1 MRMQLQLKK
10 LFMGFHL
17 KIKIIHRHV
26 VGGEKKVLQTENL
39 RACITGQI
47 VFVLGSFGSKAT
59 RSECLLFILHM
70 ALQLD
75 LYQNFVDTFNPA
87 SYVG

>member
-1 MRMQLQLKK
+1 
-10 LFMGFHL
+10 MGFHL

-39 RACITGQI
+39 QACITGQI

-59 RSECLLFILHM
+59 RSECLLFI
-70 ALQLD
+70 
-75 LYQNFVDTFNPA
+75 QNFCYIFFTLDTRGFFSRA
-87 SYVG
+87 TGSL

>member
-1 MRMQLQLKK
+1 MQLQLKK

-39 RACITGQI
+39 QACITGQI

-59 RSECLLFILHM
+59 RPYSSTSTKTLWTLSIL
-70 ALQLD
+70 
-75 LYQNFVDTFNPA
+75 PA
-87 SYVG
+87 T

>member
-1 MRMQLQLKK
+1 M
-10 LFMGFHL
+10 
-17 KIKIIHRHV
+17 
-26 VGGEKKVLQTENL
+26 VGGEKKVLQSENL
-39 RACITGQI
+39 RASITGQI
-47 VFVLGSFGSKAT
+47 VFVLGSFGSKTT